1 MTIRIILADDH
12 QLFREGI
19 RVLLESVNE
28 YQVISEADNAED
40 LKTQVVEL
48 QPDLVIQDYRMPGG
62 GTISTL
68 EYIKKRYPKIKV
80 IALTGVHSGSLFQ
93 QLLDSHA
100 DGVLLKEISAQELLT
115 AVRNVLRGEKVF
127 SSTVREQVFAGK
139 PDLSPR
145 EFQVLDLVVEGLN
158 NNEISE
164 RLNLSP
170 KTIEN
175 HRYNLM
181 NKLGVRNAVE
191 LMHYVRKNGLLDS

>member
-1 MTIRIILADDH
+1 MSIRIILADDH
-12 QLFREGI
+12 TLFRQGI
-19 RVLLESVNE
+19 RVLLESDVNFNVIA
-28 YQVISEADNAED
+28 QVDTAQALQE
-40 LKTQVVEL
+40 TVVEF

-62 GTISTL
+62 GSISTL
-68 EYIKKRYPKIKV
+68 EYIKRRYPHIKV
-80 IALTGVHSGSLFQ
+80 VALTGVHSGSLFQ

-100 DGVLLKEISAQELLT
+100 DGVLLKDISAEELL
-115 AVRNVLRGEKVF
+115 ACVHKVMNGEKVF
-127 SSTVREQVFAGK
+127 SDTVREQVFAGK
-139 PDLSPR
+139 PGLSPR

-158 NNEISE
+158 NNEIGG